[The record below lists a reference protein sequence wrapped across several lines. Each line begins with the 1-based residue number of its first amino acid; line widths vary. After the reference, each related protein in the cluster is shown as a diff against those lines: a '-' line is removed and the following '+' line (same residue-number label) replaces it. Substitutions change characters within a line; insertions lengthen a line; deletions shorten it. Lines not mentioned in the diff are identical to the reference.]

1 MENKAV
7 VVKEHPTNPP
17 KPAQPTKSIGNQS
30 YPKTKKCQKSQ
41 NTKIIIIKKSIKI
54 ILMKGSRYP
63 LWGLSFL
70 LS

>member
-1 MENKAV
+1 MPWWSRNIQQT
-7 VVKEHPTNPP
+7 HQNPR
-17 KPAQPTKSIGNQS
+17 NQQK
-30 YPKTKKCQKSQ
+30 YLKQIEPKTKKCQESQ